1 MQQHLPSNQPGAGVS
16 PWRESGANWVSV
28 LGILSPTEGGMVQT
42 NQELGSWKTAW
53 SRGIEVSWKAV
64 KMPSLRSQEPEVLSV
79 QAGGP
84 PNAGCSIQS
93 LKVDTNFRAQSFI
106 QFFSWKT
113 PNTIPAPLKAGMV
126 RCSLNSFMISFI
138 LTTFCQTLPLIA
150 TCTQR
155 QKRCFNQIIKWAQV
169 PTTYALNGHSKNNVT

>member
-1 MQQHLPSNQPGAGVS
+1 
-16 PWRESGANWVSV
+16 
-28 LGILSPTEGGMVQT
+28 MVQT

-84 PNAGCSIQS
+84 PNPVTCGHARCAIQS

-106 QFFSWKT
+106 QFVSWKT

-138 LTTFCQTLPLIA
+138 LTTLCQTLPLVA